1 VLLEQK
7 TLPLKFTEPNGA
19 PYSYFVPPK
28 EWELANPKQLSPRVK
43 MGFIG
48 STKKE
53 LRPSVNLA
61 IEPVDVN
68 MTEYIAA
75 VKKIHEGDPNNRWRD
90 LGKFSTA
97 AGEGRLTELESKSEW
112 GNVRLLQLIVLKNK
126 IAYIITASALKEEF
140 SRFYQ
145 DFQSV
150 FRTFT
155 ITSDLI
161 GTVQNADQRQ
171 KLQKLSDNLVSRL
184 KATSGESPENRFAD
198 AQFQKDD
205 WIPFQNAVIQDFSEM
220 GAYWQ
225 VLILQSIHE
234 KLIKECL

>member
-1 VLLEQK
+1 MRILAISLLYS
-7 TLPLKFTEPNGA
+7 TLLAVE
-19 PYSYFVPPK
+19 YSYFMPPK
-28 EWELANPKQLSPRVK
+28 EWELADPKQLSPRVK

-61 IEPVDVN
+61 VEPVNV
-68 MTEYIAA
+68 TIGEYVAA
-75 VKKIHEGDPNNRWRD
+75 VKKIHESDPNNRWRD

-112 GNVRLLQLIVLKNK
+112 GNVRLLQLIVIKNK
-126 IAYIITASALKEEF
+126 VAYIITASALKEEF
-140 SRFYQ
+140 SSFYQ
-145 DFQSV
+145 DFQTA

-155 ITSDLI
+155 ITSDLM
-161 GTVQNADQRQ
+161 GAVQNAALQQ
-171 KLQKLSDNLVSRL
+171 KLQKLSETLAAQF
-184 KATSGESPENRFAD
+184 KTTAGESPEQRFANSE
-198 AQFQKDD
+198 FQKES
-205 WIPFQNAVIQDFSEM
+205 WISFQNSIIHDFSEM

-225 VLILQSIHE
+225 VLILQSTHE